1 MTSFMMTLM
10 SVGYS
15 NALFVR
21 TPWEKSLTAVKTRC
35 LMIISMCVVHCLSI
49 SSLRPKRK
57 SVHYE
62 SFENCISKFLRETA
76 QITCF
81 LLTSMSVAYSAT
93 FNPVRHKPNYV
104 PTESLQISF
113 CQKLLEA
120 RQAGCF
126 ILIVMSVGNWFSFS
140 LVRRITNSLH
150 HESFENWLYSIAD
163 GNSSNDFFHD
173 DFNVCGI
180 FSKLWSFRR
189 RTEFSPKRVTV
200 NLLLSDIVG
209 N

>member
-1 MTSFMMTLM
+1 MVTL
-10 SVGYS
+10 
-15 NALFVR
+15 
-21 TPWEKSLTAVKTRC
+21 
-35 LMIISMCVVHCLSI
+35 
-49 SSLRPKRK
+49 
-57 SVHYE
+57 
-62 SFENCISKFLRETA
+62 
-76 QITCF
+76 
-81 LLTSMSVAYSAT
+81 MSVAYSAT

-113 CQKLLEA
+113 CQKFLETDQT
-120 RQAGCF
+120 RCF

-150 HESFENWLYSIAD
+150 HESFENWLCSIAD

-200 NLLLSDIVG
+200 NLILSEYAR